1 MDGQSRRSRFETRV
15 RTERDFL
22 GAINRV
28 FGAIAPLAG
37 MTHDAIG
44 SWSRRA
50 SEATGVD
57 LTAVVAVL
65 FEASSRAD
73 LMADNS
79 KDVFDTAERPAP
91 DSIAELRALLAIA
104 LSSPTVSDFRAAGA
118 GA

>member
-1 MDGQSRRSRFETRV
+1 MDGLSRRSRFETRI

-22 GAINRV
+22 ATINRV

-37 MTHDAIG
+37 MTHDAIS

-50 SEATGVD
+50 NEATGAD
-57 LTAVVAVL
+57 LSVVAALL

-79 KDVFDTAERPAP
+79 KDVFDPSERPAP
-91 DSIAELRALLAIA
+91 DSIAELRAMLSIA
-104 LSSPTVSDFRAAGA
+104 LSSSALAGFRAANREG
-118 GA
+118 